1 MPDDNHNDGAVIIFY
16 YAPDREVMWEDESE
30 SGRLYQELFPRLQ
43 DFIVNGHIFEIL
55 EFHPNGISDNAASE
69 RAHWWDEQLHN
80 LGYDVPYIAEDGDW
94 EWKEQPHA

>member
-30 SGRLYQELFPRLQ
+30 PGRLYQELFPRLQ

-55 EFHPNGISDNAASE
+55 EFHPNGMGRREVGD

-80 LGYDVPYIAEDGDW
+80 LGYDVPYIEEEYEDEAG
-94 EWKEQPHA
+94 

>member
-30 SGRLYQELFPRLQ
+30 PGRLYQELFPRLQ

-55 EFHPNGISDNAASE
+55 EYHPNGMGRREVGD

-80 LGYDVPYIAEDGDW
+80 LGYDVTYIEEEYEDEAG
-94 EWKEQPHA
+94 